1 MIFDNEQRQAEWETF
16 QAYYAAVSKR
26 PFTASTRSVINQL
39 DGIAKGQFGNAA
51 FQELRRDNRR
61 EAPASPTMGKES
73 GGGSSRRS
81 QSPSPSKPLPGSA
94 RAERLRKLE
103 EQKSRSETD
112 VPVVEDSE
120 PIERALANVAE
131 QVAKAGATAEQL
143 QWVNPPILSD
153 ADAIA
158 ADAAEL
164 SAVALAEK
172 YGREALLSFLISK
185 GVSPESLEEKTDR
198 QLANMVKKSDV
209 A

>member
-1 MIFDNEQRQAEWETF
+1 MTFKDEQKQAEWETF

-61 EAPASPTMGKES
+61 EIPAPVVVGKES

-103 EQKSRSETD
+103 EQKSRSETV
-112 VPVVEDSE
+112 VPVVGDSE

-131 QVAKAGATAEQL
+131 QVSKAGVTSEQL

-153 ADAIA
+153 ADAILS
-158 ADAAEL
+158 DAAEL

-198 QLANMVKKSDV
+198 QLANMVKKSG
-209 A
+209 AA

>member
-61 EAPASPTMGKES
+61 EIPAPVVVGKES

-103 EQKSRSETD
+103 EQKSRSETV
-112 VPVVEDSE
+112 VPVVEDS
-120 PIERALANVAE
+120 
-131 QVAKAGATAEQL
+131 ATAEQL

-185 GVSPESLEEKTDR
+185 GASPENLEEKTDR